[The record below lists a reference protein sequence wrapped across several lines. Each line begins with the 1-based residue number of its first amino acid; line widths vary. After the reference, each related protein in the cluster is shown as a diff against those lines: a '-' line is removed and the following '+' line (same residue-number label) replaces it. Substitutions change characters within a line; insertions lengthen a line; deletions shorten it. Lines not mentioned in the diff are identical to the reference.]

1 MGRDGDRA
9 GASVA
14 TRGSAPRGAGDRVSD
29 LLVAAVADAPDAPQR
44 GDREICK
51 LSVFSA
57 SFIRL
62 CHGMIF
68 SDLTLVHSCCGI

>member
-14 TRGSAPRGAGDRVSD
+14 ARGSAPRGASDQESD
-29 LLVAAVADAPDAPQR
+29 LHVAAITDAPDAPQH
-44 GDREICK
+44 GNEEICK

-57 SFIRL
+57 SSIRL
-62 CHGMIF
+62 L
-68 SDLTLVHSCCGI
+68 SWEDLLRFDLGAFLLL